1 MNPVKKGL
9 AQLAEIIG
17 AMEMMPGEVMP
28 VIKRVSVEIDKID
41 PLDWLDHVRQSHKI
55 YWRERDV
62 DIEIAGA
69 GAVVVYYA
77 DGHNRFQQVLS
88 HFERY
93 RLDND
98 HINFFGGFS
107 FQPGSNKDNSTPG
120 WNRYYDAYFF
130 LPRFE
135 ISRHGDKIELAVNIM
150 VHPSKPDEISNVLT
164 QLHLFAAFAEPEA
177 RPSVN
182 INSRGDIPGRDQWL
196 RMLDSAANLI
206 QNGAF
211 EKIVLARQ
219 THLGCDFPPS
229 PWRLLKKLRKHSL
242 NCYLL
247 GFQSDESSVFISHT
261 PERLYSRRG
270 QKLQS
275 EALAGTRPR
284 GKTDQD
290 DISLRNELLNS
301 EKERREH
308 RYVLDGILDNLAGL
322 CETVNSDLN
331 PSVLKLERVQHLY
344 SKIEAV
350 LNRGIKDSD
359 LLAMLHPTPA
369 VGGWPRDK
377 ALTGIKEIEPFARG
391 WYAAPVGLL
400 GSERAEF
407 AVAIRSA
414 LIQES
419 KMILFAGAGIVRD
432 SEPEKE
438 WNELENKI
446 SNYIN
451 LFPMTQL

>member
-17 AMEMMPGEVMP
+17 AMEMMPGEVKP
-28 VIKRVSVEIDKID
+28 VIKRVSVEIDKTD
-41 PLDWLDHVRQSHKI
+41 PLDWLDHIRQSHKI
-55 YWRERDV
+55 YWRERDA
-62 DIEIAGA
+62 DTEIAGA
-69 GAVVVYYA
+69 GAVVVYFA
-77 DGHNRFQQVLS
+77 DGYNRYQKVLS

-93 RLDND
+93 HLDND
-98 HINFFGGFS
+98 HINFFGVFS
-107 FQPGSNKDNSTPG
+107 FQPGSNKDNFSSG
-120 WNRYYDAYFF
+120 WNRCYDAFFF

-135 ISRHGDKIELAVNIM
+135 IRRHSDKTELAVNIM
-150 VHPSKPDEISNVLT
+150 VHPSKTDEINNVLT
-164 QLHLFAAFAEPEA
+164 QLHLFAAFAEPEP

-182 INSRGDIPGRDQWL
+182 ITSRRDIPDREQWL
-196 RMLDSAANLI
+196 RMLDSVADLI
-206 QNGAF
+206 QKGAF
-211 EKIVLARQ
+211 EKIVLSRQ
-219 THLGCDFPPS
+219 THFECDFPPS
-229 PWRLLKKLRKHSL
+229 PWCLLKKLRKHSL

-270 QKLQS
+270 QRLQS

-290 DISLRNELLNS
+290 DMSLRNDLLNS

-322 CETVNSDLN
+322 CETVKADLN

-344 SKIEAV
+344 SKIEAL
-350 LNRGIKDSD
+350 LNQGIKDND
-359 LLAMLHPTPA
+359 LLAALHPTPA

-377 ALTGIKEIEPFARG
+377 ALTGISELEPFARG
-391 WYAAPVGLL
+391 WYASPVGLL
-400 GSERAEF
+400 GSDRAEF

-438 WNELENKI
+438 WDELETKI

-451 LFPMTQL
+451 LFPMT